1 MRGRNLGSVRLR
13 PADPFDLIRWLAR
26 TQSDPRKAVAE
37 LVQNSLDAGAR
48 HVRVER
54 RRLKGEPALLV
65 HDDGE
70 GVLPEM
76 PREEALRWIATNVGH
91 SRKLG
96 LSLAERRERV
106 VAGKYG
112 VGLLGFWSMGR
123 RFEMRSRVGGSE
135 VLALRLVEDEP
146 KADIARIASRL
157 DSPATFT
164 EVVVY
169 ELHEAALRP
178 LSGRRLAD
186 YLAAELRGQ
195 LLGRDVELLVHDG
208 IARGNAQKSFTVV
221 PRRFVGER
229 LDLPAEL
236 EIDGQPPLRLELY
249 LARGLERP
257 AIQVACA
264 GTLVADDI
272 GELDAL
278 GLAEAPW
285 VGRELCGLVDFAA
298 FSIPPGTRRG
308 VAPDKAAV
316 AFVGAMERLRPM
328 VEAELSRLQSERQAA
343 SDREVVSQLRRA
355 LRGFRQRLPNYELP
369 PVATGAEP
377 GPEKPSTGE
386 ALTEA
391 TGEVAE
397 EPAAPELFGPGPLAA
412 VRIVP
417 SPVKLAPGDQ
427 RRVRAVPADADGR
440 RLADG
445 VSLTWTIDGAGLAL
459 AGDGPQPTVRADAG
473 LPIGSAGR
481 LGVEA
486 SQGEVRASG
495 ETEVIVAERDEP
507 EGGLGIPE
515 PDLVDDPGGSWRSRY
530 DGSHWQVNQQH
541 EDYVALRGEP
551 RARLRYLLA
560 LLAKEIVQRSY
571 GQPGTSEL
579 LERLVEVLAHA
590 ERNLHGT

>member
-1 MRGRNLGSVRLR
+1 VGSVRLR
-13 PADPFDLIRWLAR
+13 PADAFDLIRWLAQ

-48 HVRVER
+48 HIRVDR
-54 RRLKGEPALLV
+54 RRLRGEPALVV

-70 GVLPEM
+70 GVLPEL
-76 PREEALRWIATNVGH
+76 PREEALRWIATHVGH

-96 LSLAERRERV
+96 LSPAERRERV

-112 VGLLGFWSMGR
+112 VGLLGFWAMGR

-135 VLALRLVEDEP
+135 LLALRLAENEP
-146 KADIARIASRL
+146 QADIARLPGRIDA
-157 DSPATFT
+157 PPTFT

-195 LLGRDVELLVHDG
+195 LLGKDVELSVHDG

-229 LDLPAEL
+229 LALPAEVDA
-236 EIDGQPPLRLELY
+236 DGHPPLRVEIY
-249 LARGLERP
+249 LGRGLERP

-272 GELDAL
+272 GELQAL

-285 VGRELCGLVDFAA
+285 VGRELTGLVDFPA

-308 VAPDKAAV
+308 VLPDKAAV
-316 AFVGAMERLRPM
+316 AFVGAMEKLRPL
-328 VEAELSRLQSERQAA
+328 VEAELFRLQRERQAA
-343 SDREVVSQLRRA
+343 ADREVVSQLRRA
-355 LRGFRQRLPNYELP
+355 LRGFRRRLPNYDLP
-369 PVATGAEP
+369 SVATGGEA
-377 GPEKPSTGE
+377 GPKEAASGE
-386 ALTEA
+386 AL
-391 TGEVAE
+391 GENGASE
-397 EPAAPELFGPGPLAA
+397 ETTASELFPPGPL
-412 VRIVP
+412 VSLRIVP
-417 SPVKLAPGDQ
+417 PEVKVAPGDQ
-427 RRVRAVPADADGR
+427 RRVRAVPADAEGR
-440 RLADG
+440 RLHDG
-445 VSLTWTIDGAGLAL
+445 VALAWTIEGAGLAL
-459 AGDGPQPTVRADAG
+459 LGEGPRPAVLAEAGVPLGAT
-473 LPIGSAGR
+473 GR
-481 LGVEA
+481 LRVEA
-486 SQGEVRASG
+486 AQGEAGASA
-495 ETEVIVAERDEP
+495 EADVIIAERDEP

-515 PDLVDDPGGSWRSRY
+515 PDLVDEPGESWRSRY
-530 DGSHWQVNQQH
+530 HGTRWEVNQQH
-541 EDYVALRGEP
+541 EDYLALRGEP

-579 LERLVEVLAHA
+579 LERVVEVLAHA
-590 ERNLHGT
+590 ERNLRGT